1 MAISTET
8 FDNFG
13 KELLDKILTIE
24 LLQKV
29 CDQKVKEENRPRTK
43 EEIEKDNEDKK
54 KRGID
59 PGPWS
64 FEMGIPPKLIY
75 YTYIIEGLNVIKGN
89 TPYSFEIKASIKI
102 FLIATPILIILP
114 SPTIV
119 EDILVKC
126 KIGLTFFPIKPLG
139 IGYTLTAP
147 MANENDI
154 EVSILTS
161 NFTVFDSCIRSAVSE
176 KVKKQIDD
184 MAKDSSQNFIDLL
197 SKFQGAVLADGG
209 KIAPIL
215 PFQALYSEYENNL
228 KPDLV
233 QGIGIGAGNATI
245 KTVDNDTF
253 IEVDWVI
260 RNLKSTPLYLSGD
273 LMGPDLLSSSDGAW
287 PAVLLPGMK
296 KEFRVRHYNS
306 SGAIK
311 DGQIS
316 LSFSFD
322 GKQQVWHRTIP
333 ITEL

>member
-13 KELLDKILTIE
+13 KELLDKILTVE

-29 CDQKVKEENRPRTK
+29 CDQKVKEENK
-43 EEIEKDNEDKK
+43 KILDGINSGDYSLKYSHKDEIVNTD
-54 KRGID
+54 
-59 PGPWS
+59 
-64 FEMGIPPKLIY
+64 IY
-75 YTYIIEGLNVIKGN
+75 YSYQIQGLDVIKGN
-89 TPYSFEIKASIKI
+89 SPYTFEINTSIKI
-102 FLIATPILIILP
+102 YLYASPTLIIIPLP
-114 SPTIV
+114 SV
-119 EDILVKC
+119 EANILVTC
-126 KIGLTFFPIKPLG
+126 KIGLTFYPLKPLG
-139 IGYTLTAP
+139 IGYSIIAPSDSEKDIQVNIYTSTFTLYDSCVRSGVAKELKSLLDK
-147 MANENDI
+147 MAN
-154 EVSILTS
+154 
-161 NFTVFDSCIRSAVSE
+161 
-176 KVKKQIDD
+176 
-184 MAKDSSQNFIDLL
+184 DSSQNFIDLL

-209 KIAPIL
+209 KVAPIL
-215 PFQALYSEYENNL
+215 PSQALYSEYENNL

-316 LSFSFD
+316 LSFSTD